1 MIGSIFR
8 AWFPVH
14 FMFFSPMVLL
24 TSFLMSRFIRLIYTF
39 YSTFNIPSIL
49 ISVLCAG
56 IFRIS
61 GLSFFVVIFWF
72 KLISMGFIITFTD
85 NYRKKEYYY
94 YQNLGLSKTTLW
106 CSSLIFDFILFLGLI
121 IAAYQLR

>member
-1 MIGSIFR
+1 
-8 AWFPVH
+8 
-14 FMFFSPMVLL
+14 
-24 TSFLMSRFIRLIYTF
+24 MSRFIRLIYTF